1 MSAEDAP
8 ETRLVS
14 TTASAAWQ
22 LVLGLI
28 RQERLK
34 NGISKS
40 SISISGPDSFGF
52 SYPDVAYCIEGL
64 EGSEMCTDYVC
75 RKIRDL
81 QKARGVRGGE
91 MGMNGEDGP
100 FYHRENGAPMFSAPV
115 TEKREGQETS
125 AETKRMK
132 EGPL

>member
-1 MSAEDAP
+1 M
-8 ETRLVS
+8 VS

-22 LVLGLI
+22 LVLGQI

-64 EGSEMCTDYVC
+64 DGSELCTDYVC

-81 QKARGVRGGE
+81 QKARNGKGGE
-91 MGMNGEDGP
+91 MGMNGEDSLL
-100 FYHRENGAPMFSAPV
+100 YHRENAGPTLPTPM
-115 TEKREGQETS
+115 TEKRDGQETNI
-125 AETKRMK
+125 ETKRVK